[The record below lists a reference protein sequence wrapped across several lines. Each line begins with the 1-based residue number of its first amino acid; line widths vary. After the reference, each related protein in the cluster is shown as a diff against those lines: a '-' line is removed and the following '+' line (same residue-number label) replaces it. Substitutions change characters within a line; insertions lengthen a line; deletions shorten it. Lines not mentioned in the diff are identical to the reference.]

1 MVDTP
6 SPLILDGL
14 RQAASAPE
22 GLPLH
27 GGRTQPGLFPT
38 GAAGKNAA
46 RRCLEHGLLRVVGTE
61 TRGKSEQPL
70 CTLSEQGLQ
79 LLLKESSTRSV
90 LEALLQA
97 VERSE
102 KGFLEL
108 AEKAES
114 GLRHLHDLKDR
125 LAQALAAQG
134 ENPEATER
142 NRRKEAQEDQAAIVA
157 CLQRVSGVR
166 TLGDYPLPDLY
177 RAAAGADWTI
187 GRFHDALRGLQEDR
201 RIALHPWTGPLYAL
215 PEPVFALMVGH
226 EIAYYACSMET
237 N

>member
-1 MVDTP
+1 MVETP

-14 RQAASAPE
+14 RQAAAAPE

-27 GGRTQPGLFPT
+27 GGRAQPGLFPT

-79 LLLKESSTRSV
+79 LLLQESSPRSV

-102 KGFLEL
+102 KRFLEL
-108 AEKAES
+108 ADKAAL
-114 GLRHLHDLKDR
+114 GLRQLHDLRDLFAKT
-125 LAQALAAQG
+125 LAALR
-134 ENPEATER
+134 EDPEASER
-142 NRRKEAQEDQAAIVA
+142 NRRKQRQDDQAAILA
-157 CLQRVSGVR
+157 CLQRGPGVR

-187 GRFHDALRGLQEDR
+187 GRFHDALRGLREER

-215 PEPVFALMVGH
+215 PEPAFALMVGH
-226 EIAYYACSMET
+226 EIAFYAGIMET